1 MYVYLQQFGV
11 NCDQWLFPIMCG
23 SVSIQTV
30 YAGDKQVKACLVSR
44 ISCER
49 AGTRFNVRGLNDEG
63 HVANFVETEQ
73 ILYTEN
79 NVTSFVQVRG
89 LVPVFWDQPG
99 IQTGTN
105 RVHLSRSYDCSH
117 PAFEK

>member
-1 MYVYLQQFGV
+1 MSVQHTVGTMVYWYTDWLVDIVCVLLSVIGV
-11 NCDQWLFPIMCG
+11 VFTC
-23 SVSIQTV
+23 
-30 YAGDKQVKACLVSR
+30 
-44 ISCER
+44 
-49 AGTRFNVRGLNDEG
+49 RFNVRGLNDEG

-73 ILYTEN
+73 VMYTDTS
-79 NVTSFVQVRG
+79 VASFVQIRG

-105 RVHLSRSYDCSH
+105 RIRLSRGFHCSH